1 MRGEMKIN
9 NYVIQTPIIEMLQDI
24 QSKLLNGKLR
34 DIRERG
40 DEIVATC
47 PFHKDG
53 KEEKPSCYV

>member
-40 DEIVATC
+40 DEIDKILS
-47 PFHKDG
+47 FLG
-53 KEEKPSCYV
+53 Y